1 VSNLAARLWLLFVMV
16 RASALPLEG
25 HAQVGFCVE
34 GLVHRCIA
42 ATAQVSFRPIPLA
55 VGLHDRLTRVR
66 REKFVCAWET
76 AVRAV
81 TGSASMFCENETGFA
96 SMFMLLYI

>member
-1 VSNLAARLWLLFVMV
+1 MV

-42 ATAQVSFRPIPLA
+42 ATSQFSYRPIPRA
-55 VGLHDRLTRVR
+55 VGLHGRLTRRGCSGKVSFINENVTLCVR
-66 REKFVCAWET
+66 VDLISSRTDIRHVIEQ
-76 AVRAV
+76 
-81 TGSASMFCENETGFA
+81 
-96 SMFMLLYI
+96 L